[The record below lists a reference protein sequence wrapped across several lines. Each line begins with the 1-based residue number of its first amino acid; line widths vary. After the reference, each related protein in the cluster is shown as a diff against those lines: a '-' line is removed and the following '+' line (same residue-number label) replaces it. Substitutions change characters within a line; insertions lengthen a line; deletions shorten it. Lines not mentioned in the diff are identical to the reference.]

1 MPESSEAP
9 AHVSVLLGGA
19 CGGGGGAQPRAST
32 AGKSSSRERRG
43 RTNVQVR
50 AAELLA
56 FLLTEQHSRCCHVL
70 ISSCKPHDQG
80 AVRAPSN
87 CDLSFRICK
96 CCLLQIAEHRPARM
110 PVHSEMLGHAIRMRL
125 ALYCSPL
132 GHSLFLPRDIVV
144 TLHRMR
150 AHTTL
155 WSFLMPHCTPV
166 RPRVATPGEMNMHFL
181 PVSPGPSV
189 LPIPTATAHP
199 NLQQRWDASLLAV
212 MQCIAAQRASTLE
225 AQLPQINQCGLC
237 VGLQTHHSC
246 TRAGPHARAGVA
258 NRPSRDGCCVG
269 LGHGQ
274 IELLCTWLPPTA
286 EVTAKVSP
294 LAPIRNPVREHDH
307 EPRRLFFLIFHS

>member
-1 MPESSEAP
+1 
-9 AHVSVLLGGA
+9 
-19 CGGGGGAQPRAST
+19 
-32 AGKSSSRERRG
+32 
-43 RTNVQVR
+43 
-50 AAELLA
+50 
-56 FLLTEQHSRCCHVL
+56 
-70 ISSCKPHDQG
+70 
-80 AVRAPSN
+80 
-87 CDLSFRICK
+87 
-96 CCLLQIAEHRPARM
+96 M
-110 PVHSEMLGHAIRMRL
+110 PVHSELLVRAICIRL

-132 GHSLFLPRDIVV
+132 GHNLFLPRDIVV

-258 NRPSRDGCCVG
+258 NRPSRDDCCRTSRAWANQWGGRRRNSRGKRRVTYQRTR
-269 LGHGQ
+269 L
-274 IELLCTWLPPTA
+274 IKPWPALATA
-286 EVTAKVSP
+286 RP
-294 LAPIRNPVREHDH
+294 LR
-307 EPRRLFFLIFHS
+307 